1 MKHCLIG
8 MRRLIVAFLLV
19 FSAGPAVA
27 EDTGAKAYIS
37 QLAVQL
43 QQALQAGLEQDL
55 LDNAQHLD
63 QIIDDNILP
72 YVDQVLLSK
81 RIFRPRWDDIV
92 AAGKQSHA
100 QTAVISSL
108 RRTYRIA
115 LSSYSGQPFTIGD
128 SRDKPKYS
136 VVRITVQAGQNAH
149 RLDFAVRPVEGDWK
163 VFDLSVDGVVLSKTL
178 NGAIHRELAGDNID
192 AIINAINPQASSE

>member
-1 MKHCLIG
+1 MKHCLSSI
-8 MRRLIVAFLLV
+8 RHLTIVLFLV
-19 FSAGPAVA
+19 FSAGPASA
-27 EDTGAKAYIS
+27 EDTGAKAHIS

-43 QQALQAGLEQDL
+43 QQALQAGLERNL
-55 LDNAQHLD
+55 LDNDQHLD

-81 RIFRPRWDDIV
+81 RIFHPRWDEIV
-92 AAGKQSHA
+92 AAGKQSQA
-100 QTAVISSL
+100 QSAVISSL

-115 LSSYSGQPFTIGD
+115 LSSYSGQPFTVGD

-136 VVRITVQAGQNAH
+136 VVRITVQAGQNVH
-149 RLDFAVRPVEGDWK
+149 RLDFAVRPVDGDWK

-178 NGAIHRELAGDNID
+178 NSAIHRELADDNLD
-192 AIINAINPQASSE
+192 AIISAINPQAKSE